1 MFPQPARMG
10 LLVSLFATLALLM
23 QDGSSVAAEGV
34 PHVLLIMADD
44 MGYGDPGCY
53 NPDSKIP
60 TPNIDRLAAAGMRFT
75 DAHAPAALCVPTR
88 YALMTGRYS
97 FRMPDVAQG
106 RPKIEKGRTTIASLL
121 KEHGYWTAM
130 IGKWHLGF
138 GFANLSDVH
147 RGGPVDRG
155 FNSYFGIP
163 ASLDIPPYYYI
174 RDDKPVEPP
183 TETIAANYSHGWTRI
198 QGAFWR
204 EGGVAP
210 GFRHA
215 DVLPRFTEE
224 AVRVVDEHAAARRQ
238 QPLFLYF
245 ALPAPHTPWLP
256 SDKYRGTSGAGMYGD
271 FAVQVDACLG
281 EVLAALDR
289 HGMSENTLAIF
300 TSDNGPV
307 WYPHDVEKYNHASA
321 GPLRGMKGDVY
332 EGGHRV
338 PFLVRWPGK
347 VAEGRVSEQTICH
360 VDLLRTLAAVI
371 GVELPE
377 GEGVDSRNLLPILLG
392 EASQEPVRDSLISQS
407 SKNVL
412 AIREGPWKLIP
423 ARGSGGFTPPEET
436 ADGPEGQLYRLDD
449 DLGETTNLWEQ
460 HPQIVARLS
469 RKLAEAQGR

>member
-1 MFPQPARMG
+1 
-10 LLVSLFATLALLM
+10 
-23 QDGSSVAAEGV
+23 
-34 PHVLLIMADD
+34 
-44 MGYGDPGCY
+44 
-53 NPDSKIP
+53 
-60 TPNIDRLAAAGMRFT
+60 
-75 DAHAPAALCVPTR
+75 
-88 YALMTGRYS
+88 
-97 FRMPDVAQG
+97 
-106 RPKIEKGRTTIASLL
+106 
-121 KEHGYWTAM
+121 
-130 IGKWHLGF
+130 
-138 GFANLSDVH
+138 
-147 RGGPVDRG
+147 
-155 FNSYFGIP
+155 
-163 ASLDIPPYYYI
+163 
-174 RDDKPVEPP
+174 
-183 TETIAANYSHGWTRI
+183 
-198 QGAFWR
+198 
-204 EGGVAP
+204 
-210 GFRHA
+210 
-215 DVLPRFTEE
+215 
-224 AVRVVDEHAAARRQ
+224 
-238 QPLFLYF
+238 
-245 ALPAPHTPWLP
+245 
-256 SDKYRGTSGAGMYGD
+256 MYGD